1 MRKMYCVIDLITQ
14 YAALH
19 SISMAGETIL
29 VVDDSQLTRDFC
41 VEYVLKP
48 NRYVPCV
55 ARDGEE
61 GIRLALMHKPD
72 LIVLDLEMPKLS
84 GIDVLKSLRAQSL
97 NIPVILSTAH
107 GSEALAIE
115 AFRLGVRD
123 YVVKPYEIPDML
135 NAIERALSETRARRE
150 RDEVNAQ
157 LTLANHALESRL
169 REFTTLYGIGKSVT
183 ALLDHDVLLKRII
196 EGAQYVTT
204 AQACVLRLWDAVSHQ
219 LRVQAVIGASA
230 AILQTDAQLAHQVL
244 QSGLPVG
251 AGLDVAVPLKVGR
264 KIIGTLEISRAA
276 GAHPFAEHD
285 MQLLQSL
292 ADYAAIAIENSRLFR
307 ELEESKEREK
317 QTIRNVFERYVTPT
331 VVEQLLSQPETVT
344 LGGARRPITTLFAD
358 LRGFTALSEKLDP
371 EVLFETLNHH
381 LSLGA
386 EAVLN
391 YEGTLDKFMGDA
403 VMAFFNAPLP
413 QTDYALRAVRAAV
426 EMQRRIAATSQS
438 RAQANRLQFGI
449 GIATG
454 DAVVGNIGTAQ
465 LMNYTAIGN
474 SVNLARR
481 LQESAKGGQILIDQ
495 ATHQTVAAYVK
506 ARPLGL
512 LEVKGLREPLPV
524 YDVLGLK

>member
-1 MRKMYCVIDLITQ
+1 
-14 YAALH
+14 
-19 SISMAGETIL
+19 MAGETIL
-29 VVDDSQLTRDFC
+29 VVDDSKPTRDFC

-61 GIRLALMHKPD
+61 GIRLALQHKPD
-72 LIVLDLEMPKLS
+72 LIILDLEMPKLS
-84 GIDVLKSLRAQSL
+84 GLDVLKALRAQSL
-97 NIPVILSTAH
+97 SIPVILATAH

-115 AFRLGVRD
+115 VFRLGVRD

-135 NAIERALSETRARRE
+135 NAIERSLAETRTRRE
-150 RDEVNAQ
+150 RDEVTSQ
-157 LTLANHALESRL
+157 LVQANHALEVRL

-183 ALLDHDVLLKRII
+183 ALLDHDSLLKRIV
-196 EGAQYVTT
+196 EAAQYVTS
-204 AQACVLRLWDAVSHQ
+204 AQACVLRLSDVSTGQ

-230 AILQTDAQLAHQVL
+230 AILQADAQLAGQVL
-244 QSGLPVG
+244 HSGQPVSTG
-251 AGLDVAVPLKVGR
+251 TDVAVPLKVGR
-264 KIIGTLEISRAA
+264 KIIGTLEINRAA
-276 GAHPFAEHD
+276 GARQFAEHD
-285 MQLLQSL
+285 MQLLQSM

-317 QTIRNVFERYVTPT
+317 QTIRNVFERYVTPS
-331 VVEQLLSQPETVT
+331 VVEQLLSQPDKVA

-358 LRGFTALSEKLDP
+358 LRGFTALSEKLNP

-413 QTDYALRAVRAAV
+413 QTDYALRAVQAAV
-426 EMQRRIAATSQS
+426 EMQRRITATSRL
-438 RAQANRLQFGI
+438 RAPLQRLQFGV

-454 DAVVGNIGTAQ
+454 DAIVGNIGTAQ
-465 LMNYTAIGN
+465 LMNYTAIGI

-481 LQESAKGGQILIDQ
+481 LQESAKGGQILIDLATYQ
-495 ATHQTVAAYVK
+495 AAADHIK

-512 LEVKGLREPLPV
+512 LEVKGMREPLPV
-524 YDVLGLK
+524 FDVSGLK

>member
-1 MRKMYCVIDLITQ
+1 M
-14 YAALH
+14 
-19 SISMAGETIL
+19 SGETIL
-29 VVDDSQLTRDFC
+29 VVDDSKETRDFC
-41 VEYVLKP
+41 VDYVLKP

-61 GIRLALMHKPD
+61 GIRLALQHKPD
-72 LIVLDLEMPKLS
+72 LIILDLEMPKVS
-84 GIDVLKSLRAQSL
+84 GLEVLKTLHTQSL
-97 NIPVILSTAH
+97 NTPVILSTAH

-123 YVVKPYEIPDML
+123 YVVKPYEIANML

-150 RDEVNAQ
+150 RDEVTSQ
-157 LTLANHALESRL
+157 LMQANHALEARL
-169 REFTTLYGIGKSVT
+169 REFTILYGIGKSVT
-183 ALLDHDVLLKRII
+183 ALLDHDSLLKRIV
-196 EGAQYVTT
+196 EAAQYMTN
-204 AQACVLRLWDAVSHQ
+204 AQACVLRMIEAANGQ
-219 LRVQAVIGASA
+219 LRAQAVIGAA
-230 AILQTDAQLAHQVL
+230 PALLQADARLAQQVL
-244 QSGLPVG
+244 RTGQPAITG
-251 AGLDVAVPLKVGR
+251 ADVAVPLKVGA
-264 KIIGTLEISRAA
+264 KLIGTLEISRLASA
-276 GAHPFAEHD
+276 RPFIEHD

-317 QTIRNVFERYVTPT
+317 QSIRTVFERYVTPT
-331 VVEQLLSQPETVT
+331 VVEQLLSKPDTLA

-358 LRGFTALSEKLDP
+358 LRGFTALSEKLKP

-381 LSLGA
+381 LSMGA

-413 QTDYALRAVRAAV
+413 QTDYALRAVQAAV
-426 EMQRRIAATSQS
+426 EMQRRIAATSPA

-465 LMNYTAIGN
+465 LMNYTAIGS

-495 ATHQTVAAYVK
+495 ATYTITAASIK
-506 ARPLGL
+506 ARPIGL
-512 LEVKGLREPLPV
+512 LEIKGIREPQPV
-524 YDVLGLK
+524 FDVLGLK

>member
-1 MRKMYCVIDLITQ
+1 M
-14 YAALH
+14 
-19 SISMAGETIL
+19 SGETIL
-29 VVDDSQLTRDFC
+29 VVDDSKPTRDFC

-55 ARDGEE
+55 ARDGDE
-61 GIRLALMHKPD
+61 GIRLALQHKPD
-72 LIVLDLEMPKLS
+72 LIILDLEMPKMS
-84 GIDVLKSLRAQSL
+84 GLDVLRALHAQSL
-97 NIPVILSTAH
+97 NIPVILATAH

-123 YVVKPYEIPDML
+123 YVVKPYEIADML

-150 RDEVNAQ
+150 RDEVTSQ
-157 LTLANHALESRL
+157 LMQANHALEARL

-183 ALLDHDVLLKRII
+183 ALLDHNSLLKRIV
-196 EGAQYVTT
+196 EAAQYVTN
-204 AQACVLRLWDAVSHQ
+204 AQACVLRLRDAANGQ
-219 LRVQAVIGASA
+219 LRAQAVIGASTA
-230 AILQTDAQLAHQVL
+230 LQQVDSRLANQVVQTGQPAITSVAI
-244 QSGLPVG
+244 
-251 AGLDVAVPLKVGR
+251 AVPLKVGV
-264 KIIGTLEISRAA
+264 KLIGTLEASRAA
-276 GAHPFAEHD
+276 GARPFVEHD
-285 MQLLQSL
+285 LQVLQSL
-292 ADYAAIAIENSRLFR
+292 ADYAAIAIENARLFR

-317 QTIRNVFERYVTPT
+317 QSIRNVFERYVTPT
-331 VVEQLLSQPETVT
+331 VVEQLLSQPDTLA

-358 LRGFTALSEKLDP
+358 LRGFTALSEKLNP

-413 QTDYALRAVRAAV
+413 QADYALRAVHAAI
-426 EMQRRIAATSQS
+426 EMQRRLAATSQS
-438 RAQANRLQFGI
+438 RAQAHRLQFGI

-454 DAVVGNIGTAQ
+454 EAIVGNIGTAQ
-465 LMNYTAIGN
+465 LMNYTAIGG

-481 LQESAKGGQILIDQ
+481 LQESARGGQILIDQ
-495 ATHQTVAAYVK
+495 ATYAIAAADIK

-512 LEVKGLREPLPV
+512 LEIKGIREPQPV
-524 YDVLGLK
+524 FDVLGLR

>member
-1 MRKMYCVIDLITQ
+1 
-14 YAALH
+14 
-19 SISMAGETIL
+19 MAGETIL
-29 VVDDSQLTRDFC
+29 VVDDSKPTRDFC
-41 VEYVLKP
+41 VDYVLKP

-55 ARDGEE
+55 AGDGEE
-61 GIRLALMHKPD
+61 GIRLALLHKPD
-72 LIVLDLEMPKLS
+72 LIILDLEMPKL
-84 GIDVLKSLRAQSL
+84 GGLDVLKALRAQSL
-97 NIPVILSTAH
+97 SIPVILATAH

-123 YVVKPYEIPDML
+123 YVVKPYEISDML
-135 NAIERALSETRARRE
+135 NAIERSLAETRTRRE
-150 RDEVNAQ
+150 RDEVTSQ
-157 LTLANHALESRL
+157 LMHANHALEVRL
-169 REFTTLYGIGKSVT
+169 REFTILYGIGKSVT
-183 ALLDHDVLLKRII
+183 ALLDHASLLKRIV
-196 EGAQYVTT
+196 EAAQYVTN
-204 AQACVLRLWDAVSHQ
+204 AQTCVLRLRDTANGQ
-219 LRVQAVIGASA
+219 LRAQAVIGAS
-230 AILQTDAQLAHQVL
+230 TAQLHADARLAQQVL
-244 QSGLPVG
+244 RTGQPAITG
-251 AGLDVAVPLKVGR
+251 ADVAVPLNVGA
-264 KIIGTLEISRAA
+264 KLIGTLEINRAA
-276 GAHPFAEHD
+276 DARPFVEHD

-331 VVEQLLSQPETVT
+331 VVEQLLSKPDTLA

-413 QTDYALRAVRAAV
+413 QTDYALRAVQAAV
-426 EMQRRIAATSQS
+426 EMQRRIAATSRL
-438 RAQANRLQFGI
+438 RAQLQRLQFGV

-465 LMNYTAIGN
+465 LMNYTAIGT

-481 LQESAKGGQILIDQ
+481 LQESARGGQILIDQ
-495 ATHQTVAAYVK
+495 ATYQAAADRIK

-512 LEVKGLREPLPV
+512 LEVKGMREPLPV
-524 YDVLGLK
+524 FDVLGLK